1 MAKYHIEHLQRIGDC
16 LTVVYYQGNNC
27 WTTEHENRKIYDK
40 KTTATAELYDFG
52 GKVVKDSEYNQD
64 AVDGDGDG
72 IIQEG
77 TEFER
82 PINT

>member
-1 MAKYHIEHLQRIGDC
+1 MAKYYIQHMQQLEDHLK
-16 LTVVYYQGNNC
+16 VVYYQGNNY
-27 WTTEHENRKIYDK
+27 WTTEHEHRKIYDK
-40 KTTATAELYDFG
+40 KADATAELYDFG
-52 GKVVKDSEYNQD
+52 GKVVKDSEYNPN

-72 IIQEG
+72 IVQEG